1 MIMKYS
7 GRVAFIA
14 GGTGIVGS
22 GCARSLLKEG
32 AKVAVS
38 SRSQQRLDDLK
49 KSFSADLQKNL
60 ILIAE
65 DIGTEAG
72 AKKILKILQEQ
83 HGGVHHVLSAF
94 GKWWEEGPLTEQSVE
109 EFDNQMNIRAKSH
122 FICCKTFLPVLAK
135 EKDTTYTFVN
145 GLSCEGVF
153 SPNISLLAIGACALM
168 GISNSAQAQYK
179 DSNVAVNELRIAIFI
194 KPKLDKDLTKEDR
207 ITVVNGMKID
217 TVGNDVI
224 GDFFA
229 DFTRVGKR
237 GLIRVTSVKDMET
250 YRKDFHK

>member
-22 GCARSLLKEG
+22 GCVRSLLKEG

-65 DIGTEAG
+65 
-72 AKKILKILQEQ
+72 
-83 HGGVHHVLSAF
+83 
-94 GKWWEEGPLTEQSVE
+94 GPLTEQSVE
-109 EFDNQMNIRAKSH
+109 EFDNHMNMRAKSH

-194 KPKLDKDLTKEDR
+194 KPKLDKDLNKEDR

-217 TVGNDVI
+217 TVGNDVM

-250 YRKDFHK
+250 YRKDFPK